1 MHQEVRRS
9 LFLDSL
15 VFCNSKILT
24 TNVRKFFLFTVSI
37 KLRKVIK
44 FYIKYS
50 ADFIFN
56 FQLIFESS
64 L

>member
-24 TNVRKFFLFTVSI
+24 TNLLFTVSI

-44 FYIKYS
+44 LYIKYS